1 MVGDGD
7 MSRLAEIRELYD
19 YHRGQ
24 VVTMLR
30 QLGAEAPATDLI
42 LFYRRRQDGKG

>member
-1 MVGDGD
+1 MLRHVVDH
-7 MSRLAEIRELYD
+7 SS

-30 QLGAEAPATDLI
+30 QVGVVPPTTGLI
-42 LFYRRRQDGKG
+42 YYYRNSNARKGLTEG

>member
-1 MVGDGD
+1 MQHVVNH
-7 MSRLAEIRELYD
+7 SS

-30 QLGAEAPATDLI
+30 QLGIQPPATDLI
-42 LFYRRRQDGKG
+42 RYYRRAEPAA